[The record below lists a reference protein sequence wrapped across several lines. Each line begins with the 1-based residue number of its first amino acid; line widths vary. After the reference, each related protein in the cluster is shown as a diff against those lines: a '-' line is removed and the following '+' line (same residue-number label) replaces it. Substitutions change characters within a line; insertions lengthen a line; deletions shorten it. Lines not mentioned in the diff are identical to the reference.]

1 MGDRAWEA
9 ARHGEAGPGRTREHQ
24 AGAAATCVDQEH
36 TPAEGCCALALSVV
50 ELARDSLSRAGAACH
65 GAREVQFGIHGARA
79 QRQNCVTAV
88 AVGEHGGGDCNCC
101 CGDWL
106 LLFLLARQ
114 R

>member
-9 ARHGEAGPGRTREHQ
+9 AREHQ
-24 AGAAATCVDQEH
+24 AGAAVTCVDEEH
-36 TPAEGCCALALSVV
+36 MPAEGCCGLALSVV

-79 QRQNCVTAV
+79 QRQNCATAV